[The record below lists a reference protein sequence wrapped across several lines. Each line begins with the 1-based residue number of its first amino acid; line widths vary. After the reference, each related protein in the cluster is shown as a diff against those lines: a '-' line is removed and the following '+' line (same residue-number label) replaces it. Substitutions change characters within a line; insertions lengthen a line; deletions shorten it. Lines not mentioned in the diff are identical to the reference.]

1 MQAQTLAYIR
11 PSIGQLR
18 PLSGLVTVTTLAAK
32 PEQWAIDGQL
42 SINKATERGDWGQPR
57 CNSVGKTAIVVS
69 NTGIIAKLVGYS
81 GIKQSRGG

>member
-42 SINKATERGDWGQPR
+42 SINKATERGD
-57 CNSVGKTAIVVS
+57 
-69 NTGIIAKLVGYS
+69 
-81 GIKQSRGG
+81 